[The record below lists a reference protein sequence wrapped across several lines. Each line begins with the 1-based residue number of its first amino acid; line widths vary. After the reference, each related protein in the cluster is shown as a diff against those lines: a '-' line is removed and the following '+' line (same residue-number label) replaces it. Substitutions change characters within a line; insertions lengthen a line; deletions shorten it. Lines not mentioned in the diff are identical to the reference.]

1 MGLETRPLLQNLVGA
16 AGGFSEHLFL
26 DFYPELKA
34 LFGKKPD
41 VGPADALGA
50 LFEK

>member
-16 AGGFSEHLFL
+16 AGGFSELLFL
-26 DFYPELKA
+26 DFYPELK
-34 LFGKKPD
+34 LLLGKKPD
-41 VGPADALGA
+41 VGPAGALSA

>member
-16 AGGFSEHLFL
+16 AGGFSELLLLHSG
-26 DFYPELKA
+26 PELKV
-34 LFGKKPD
+34 LFAKMSY
-41 VGPADALGA
+41 VGPADALSA